1 MDKNI
6 LKYMA
11 FVQTAESG
19 SFTNAAKL
27 LNYSQSGIS
36 RMIGDLEAQ
45 WDVSLLDRSKLG
57 VKLTSEGS
65 ILLPYAKDIVN
76 SYENLKMEVNDIKGL
91 KSGTIKIGTF
101 SSAAT
106 HWLPNIIKNFQ
117 KDYPNIKYELLVGDY
132 NEVEEWIITGKVD
145 CGFLQ
150 LPCKSNLDIIFSEK
164 DEMMVVLPKTHSFSN
179 KSFFPL
185 DQLNKAPFLLLEKSE
200 RTDIWKIFSENKIS
214 PNIKMRLLDDY
225 AIMSMVENGLG
236 ISILPKLILKRI
248 PYNIS
253 IKSLEKPTYRT
264 IGFAVKNKNNLTK
277 AVSHFINYLKYK

>member
-1 MDKNI
+1 M
-6 LKYMA
+6 
-11 FVQTAESG
+11 V
-19 SFTNAAKL
+19 
-27 LNYSQSGIS
+27 
-36 RMIGDLEAQ
+36 
-45 WDVSLLDRSKLG
+45 
-57 VKLTSEGS
+57 
-65 ILLPYAKDIVN
+65 
-76 SYENLKMEVNDIKGL
+76 
-91 KSGTIKIGTF
+91 
-101 SSAAT
+101 
-106 HWLPNIIKNFQ
+106 
-117 KDYPNIKYELLVGDY
+117 
-132 NEVEEWIITGKVD
+132 
-145 CGFLQ
+145 FLQ

-164 DEMMVVLPKTHSFSN
+164 DEMMVVLPKTHSFAN

-277 AVSHFINYLKYK
+277 TVSHFINYLKYK

>member
-6 LKYMA
+6 LKYIA
-11 FVQTAESG
+11 FVQTAKSG

-27 LNYSQSGIS
+27 L
-36 RMIGDLEAQ
+36 
-45 WDVSLLDRSKLG
+45 

-65 ILLPYAKDIVN
+65 ILLPYAKEIVN

-145 CGFLQ
+145 CGFFTTTLQ
-150 LPCKSNLDIIFSEK
+150 
-164 DEMMVVLPKTHSFSN
+164 V
-179 KSFFPL
+179 
-185 DQLNKAPFLLLEKSE
+185 
-200 RTDIWKIFSENKIS
+200 
-214 PNIKMRLLDDY
+214 
-225 AIMSMVENGLG
+225 
-236 ISILPKLILKRI
+236 
-248 PYNIS
+248 
-253 IKSLEKPTYRT
+253 
-264 IGFAVKNKNNLTK
+264 
-277 AVSHFINYLKYK
+277 

>member
-65 ILLPYAKDIVN
+65 ILLPYAKDIVD

>member
-65 ILLPYAKDIVN
+65 ILLPYAKDIVD

-164 DEMMVVLPKTHSFSN
+164 DEMMVVLPKTHSSSN